1 MNILISNDDGIES
14 DGIKALANILSKKHN
29 VYIVA
34 PDSQKSAMSQSL
46 TIRDKIA
53 VKTIKKEEINAK
65 KIITTSGTPADCVK
79 LAITTLLKKDEL
91 PDVVIS
97 GINHGPNLGHDVC
110 YSGTVAAALEAARL
124 GYKAIAVSIVA
135 KEWNYNDFVY
145 PAEFVSY
152 LLENYPDTKVGTV
165 LNINIPKVDKSE
177 IKGLSYTHLA
187 GRVFTSEYAKVSE
200 NDKVEEYVL
209 AGVPAYD
216 SQSDLTDI
224 QAVRQCKI
232 SITPLNFNMTDN
244 DTLNNLTKTSLVS
257 CFL

>member
-1 MNILISNDDGIES
+1 MNILISNDDGFNSE
-14 DGIKALANILSKKHN
+14 GIKALANILSEKHS

-46 TIRDKIA
+46 TIRDKIIVKA
-53 VKTIKKEEINAK
+53 VKLKNVNAK
-65 KIITTSGTPADCVK
+65 KIITTSGSPADCVK

-91 PDVVIS
+91 PDIVIS

-124 GYKAIAVSIVA
+124 GYRALAVSIVA
-135 KEWNYNDFVY
+135 KDWCYNDFIY
-145 PAEFVSY
+145 PAEFVAD
-152 LLENYPDTKVGTV
+152 LIENYPDIKINTV
-165 LNINIPKVDKSE
+165 LNINIPKINKSK
-177 IKGLSYTHLA
+177 IKDIAYTHLA
-187 GRVFTSEYAKVSE
+187 GRVFTSEYKKVAE
-200 NDKVEEYVL
+200 TDEKKAYVL

-224 QAVRQCKI
+224 QAVRESKI

-244 DTLNNLTKTSLVS
+244 DVLKKLSGTSLM
-257 CFL
+257 L